1 MRSRFFAAGLGC
13 LLLLAPSVQGPA
25 AAQGS
30 LEYAVKSAYLTRFIP
45 FISWP
50 DAAFAAPGAPITIC
64 VLGSDVFGGNLEKAA
79 AGSKLAERAIAVRHL
94 AGPDPDASC
103 QILFIGA
110 GDQSLI
116 AGTLDAM
123 KGRPVVT
130 VTDSN
135 VRVRGVIAFVI
146 AGNRVRFDIDD
157 ALASQGG
164 LIISSKLL
172 SLARSVKQR
181 GQP

>member
-1 MRSRFFAAGLGC
+1 MRRRLLTVLGC
-13 LLLLAPSVQGPA
+13 MFLLAGSA

-30 LEYAVKSAYLTRFIP
+30 LEYAVKAAYLTKFIP

-50 DAAFAAPGAPITIC
+50 DAAFVGADAPVTIC
-64 VLGSDVFGGNLEKAA
+64 VLGPDVFGGNLERAA
-79 AGSKLAERAIAVRHL
+79 ASSRLADRAIAVRYL
-94 AGPDPDASC
+94 AGPDPTASC

-110 GDQSLI
+110 GDQTLI
-116 AGTLDAM
+116 EGTLDAM
-123 KGRPVVT
+123 RGRPVVT

-135 VRVRGVIAFVI
+135 IRPRGVIAFVV
-146 AGNRVRFDIDD
+146 ANNNVRFDIDD
-157 ALASQGG
+157 ALASHGG

-172 SLARSVKQR
+172 GLARRVKQQ